1 VWGGGEGGGGGVAGS
16 AGGEIG
22 DGLGRGG
29 KGGGLGGGL
38 GGGGEPGGCGGIGG
52 GAGGAGGDGG
62 CPGEGGGRGG
72 AGGEGGAGGGEGEGG
87 GGEIKLCIS
96 SIAFIA
102 KNMAPVVPPAP
113 TNAVTMAPI
122 SPNLMGFTTVRTSP
136 TTAPIFDGSA
146 GNVCV
151 AKSGDSEAVPTMA
164 S

>member
-1 VWGGGEGGGGGVAGS
+1 MRAY
-16 AGGEIG
+16 
-22 DGLGRGG
+22 L
-29 KGGGLGGGL
+29 
-38 GGGGEPGGCGGIGG
+38 
-52 GAGGAGGDGG
+52 
-62 CPGEGGGRGG
+62 
-72 AGGEGGAGGGEGEGG
+72 GEGG

-136 TTAPIFDGSA
+136 TTAPVFDGSA

-151 AKSGDSEAVPTMA
+151 AKSGDREAVPTMA
-164 S
+164 SCSDGIEWRRPSEQHAL